1 MQRGD
6 HIKLNFEIFEMQKWN
21 IPTDK
26 TQRVDEKNGVI
37 CFTRRVIVIRM
48 SKMTPFFCIFCW
60 WRQKISHSLGKIFKY
75 IVHLKDLVK
84 LFQKMLWIIGFS
96 ATISKMSTP
105 LKIKDLGIFFTDS
118 VVVFYI
124 SNLNISHER

>member
-6 HIKLNFEIFEMQKWN
+6 HIKLNFEILEMQKWN

-48 SKMTPFFCIFCW
+48 SKMAPFF
-60 WRQKISHSLGKIFKY
+60 
-75 IVHLKDLVK
+75 V
-84 LFQKMLWIIGFS
+84 FS
-96 ATISKMSTP
+96 ADDGKKSVTVWAKYLSTLYIWKILLNSFRKCYGLLDSQLPLARCQP
-105 LKIKDLGIFFTDS
+105 LKIKGLGIFFADS